1 MIAINHCP
9 SSLAE
14 GFSTY
19 SPIARKL
26 LFDGDIVSHQLD
38 FELDSL
44 RNNSEIVEAMHRI
57 SVSGVQE
64 KFPAVIRNGHICIAG
79 EDEQSTHILK
89 PAPWDETL
97 MERKQIPANEIL
109 TMQIASQVYGIQTAA
124 CGLCFSPK
132 GQMIYITRRFDILSN
147 GTKSLMEDFAAVIH
161 RSELE
166 YGKNFKYSAC
176 YEDIAKAI
184 RQNVAVWMV
193 DMEKYFNLVVFN
205 YIYANG
211 DAHLKNFSLILQG
224 EDYRLA
230 PAYDLLNTSLHVGD
244 DDFGLDGGLS
254 PNIEKSDVYLRTGHP
269 CRQDFELFGKSIGLI
284 QHRVNAILDKYME
297 LPEKSLTLIKNSFLS
312 DKMKRSYLRAISE
325 RTSRFIRK

>member
-19 SPIARKL
+19 SPRARKL

-109 TMQIASQVYGIQTAA
+109 TMQIAS
-124 CGLCFSPK
+124 
-132 GQMIYITRRFDILSN
+132 
-147 GTKSLMEDFAAVIH
+147 
-161 RSELE
+161 
-166 YGKNFKYSAC
+166 
-176 YEDIAKAI
+176 
-184 RQNVAVWMV
+184 
-193 DMEKYFNLVVFN
+193 
-205 YIYANG
+205 
-211 DAHLKNFSLILQG
+211 
-224 EDYRLA
+224 
-230 PAYDLLNTSLHVGD
+230 
-244 DDFGLDGGLS
+244 
-254 PNIEKSDVYLRTGHP
+254 
-269 CRQDFELFGKSIGLI
+269 
-284 QHRVNAILDKYME
+284 
-297 LPEKSLTLIKNSFLS
+297 
-312 DKMKRSYLRAISE
+312 
-325 RTSRFIRK
+325 